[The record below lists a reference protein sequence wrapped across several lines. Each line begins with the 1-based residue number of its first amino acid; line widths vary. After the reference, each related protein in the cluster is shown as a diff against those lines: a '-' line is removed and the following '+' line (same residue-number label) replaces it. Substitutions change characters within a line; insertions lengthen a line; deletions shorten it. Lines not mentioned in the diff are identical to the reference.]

1 MLPPTA
7 SPVTEISYRR
17 LPSAG
22 QELLHKYGPNVHL
35 LSHPFA
41 MTVLARACSAETH
54 LPEFGE
60 CLRTVYRL
68 LLTHA
73 LDTEFPRVRAHL
85 PTRMSDE
92 HPEAAI
98 LRGEMLD
105 PTVHVVTVAIA
116 RAGTVPSQTVFE
128 MLHQALPAAVLRQD
142 HYFMNR
148 RVDADDR
155 VIDVDFSGSKVGG
168 TNADAIVLIPDP
180 MGATGLSMNAA
191 LRHAKS
197 NGTPREVISLNAI
210 VTPEYLRSVLE
221 THPEAKIYAIRV
233 DRGLSPPEVLASV
246 PGTHWGRERGLNDR
260 QYIVPGGGGF
270 GELFNNAE
278 K

>member
-1 MLPPTA
+1 MLPPAA
-7 SPVTEISYRR
+7 SPVTEVAYRH
-17 LPSAG
+17 LPAG
-22 QELLHKYGPNVHL
+22 TQELAHKYGPNVHI
-35 LSHPFA
+35 LSHPFV

-60 CLRTVYRL
+60 CLRTVYRH
-68 LLTHA
+68 LLTHVV
-73 LDTEFPRVRAHL
+73 DREFPRVRAHM
-85 PTRMSDE
+85 PTRMADD

-98 LRGEMLD
+98 LRAELLD
-105 PTVHVVTVAIA
+105 PTAHVVTVAVA
-116 RAGTVPSQTVFE
+116 RAGTVPSQTLFE
-128 MLHQALPAAVLRQD
+128 TLHQAMPAAVLRQD

-168 TNADAIVLIPDP
+168 TCEGAIVLIPDP

-191 LRHAKS
+191 IGHAKTH
-197 NGTPREVISLNAI
+197 GTPRAIIAMNAI

-221 THPEAKIYAIRV
+221 AHPETKIYAIRV
-233 DRGLSPPEVLASV
+233 DRGLSPPDVLAAI

-278 K
+278 R